1 MTQDTPIGILYE
13 HPQWFDPLFAALDR
27 RGIDYEKLR
36 VPDHLYDPAERR
48 SPYRLVLN
56 RVSAYPSGGS
66 PPQMIQY
73 VKNYLS
79 HLESIRTDVIN
90 GHFSYLVATSKAMQ
104 LDILAGLGLRAPRTR
119 VIQRPGQ
126 LVEAAEQLAFP
137 IVLKPNVGGSG
148 AGIVKFDDR
157 GELEAALESGEL
169 DLGIDHTGLAQE
181 YLSPRGKCIIRV
193 EILND
198 TFLYAIRLP
207 VSEHSFNYCPADGC
221 NVGNPALAVD
231 AYTPPASLI
240 CAAKQIL
247 AASRS
252 DLGSVEY
259 LVNEADGQ
267 VYYYDINPLSN
278 FVANASRVV
287 GFDPTEKLA
296 DLLLQRAADRESSG

>member
-1 MTQDTPIGILYE
+1 MTQDMPIAILYE
-13 HPQWFDPLFAALDR
+13 HPHWFGSLFAALDR
-27 RGIDYEKLR
+27 RGIEYEKLSVR
-36 VPDHLYDPAERR
+36 DHLYDPADRS

-66 PPQMIQY
+66 PPQVIQY
-73 VKNYLS
+73 VKSYLA
-79 HLESIRTDVIN
+79 HLESIKADVIN

-104 LDILAGLGLRAPRTR
+104 IDILAGLGLRAPRTR
-119 VIQRPGQ
+119 VIQRPEQ
-126 LVEAAEQLAFP
+126 LAEAAEQLSFP

-148 AGIVKFDDR
+148 AGIVKFDDQH
-157 GELEAALESGEL
+157 ELEMALESGEL

-181 YLSPRGKCIIRV
+181 YLAPRGGCIVRV

-207 VSEHSFNYCPADGC
+207 VSEDSFNYCPADGC
-221 NVGNPALAVD
+221 NVGNPALAVE
-231 AYTPPASLI
+231 ACTPPDPLVY
-240 CAAKQIL
+240 AARRIL

-278 FVANASRVV
+278 FVANATRVV
-287 GFDPTEKLA
+287 GFDPTEKLV
-296 DLLLQRAADRESSG
+296 DLLLQRAASREPSG